1 MTDQVDKTENNS
13 WWLIEMQGPA
23 YMAAR
28 QLAGYEFYWTE
39 DVNKAIRFFNREQA
53 DTVMMTIRQLRDDLF
68 PNCLIKAPCAV
79 EHMWIPSIG

>member
-1 MTDQVDKTENNS
+1 MNNF

-39 DVNKAIRFFNREQA
+39 DVNKALRFFDREQA
-53 DTVMMTIRQLRDDLF
+53 DTVMMTIRQLRGDLF
-68 PNCLIKAPCAV
+68 PVCLTRVPCAM
-79 EHMWIPSIG
+79 EHMWIRGEGVRRRED